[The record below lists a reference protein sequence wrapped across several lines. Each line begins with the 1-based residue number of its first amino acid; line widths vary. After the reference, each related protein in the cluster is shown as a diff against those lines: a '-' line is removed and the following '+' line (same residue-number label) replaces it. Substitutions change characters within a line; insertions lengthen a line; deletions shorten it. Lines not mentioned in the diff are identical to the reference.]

1 MASQTKLWISTDK
14 YLSSRVWI
22 MIEVLATA
30 TLIIGVAFNSW
41 NIYPLNLY
49 VNIAGNFLWFLLA
62 LHWRKV
68 SLLVIQVVVLGLY
81 IAGTL
86 KVMMGV

>member
-1 MASQTKLWISTDK
+1 MASQTKLWISTD
-14 YLSSRVWI
+14 YFSTRFWI
-22 MIEVLATA
+22 IVEVLATA
-30 TLIIGVAFNSW
+30 TLIVGVAFNSW

-49 VNIAGNFLWFLLA
+49 INVLGNFFWFMLA
-62 LHWRKV
+62 LHWRKL

-81 IAGTL
+81 VAGTV

>member
-1 MASQTKLWISTDK
+1 LWISTD
-14 YLSSRVWI
+14 YFSTRFWI
-22 MIEVLATA
+22 IVEVLATA
-30 TLIIGVAFNSW
+30 TLIVGVAFNSW

-49 VNIAGNFLWFLLA
+49 INVLGNFFWFMLA
-62 LHWRKV
+62 LHWRKL

-81 IAGTL
+81 VAGTV